1 MPQFPV
7 LRPVSRG
14 QSSVLAAT
22 LIAASLG
29 VGTWK
34 VVEVRREN
42 DRLALQAKTC
52 MARNEAILDVL
63 RTANRNRV
71 AVTGGEATP

>member
-1 MPQFPV
+1 M
-7 LRPVSRG
+7 LRSG
-14 QSSVLAAT
+14 LYSLLAAA

-29 VGTWK
+29 IGTWK

-52 MARNEAILDVL
+52 MARNEAFLTAL
-63 RTANRNRV
+63 RTANEHRSV
-71 AVTGGEATP
+71 ARGTETGS

>member
-1 MPQFPV
+1 VNLPA
-7 LRPVSRG
+7 G
-14 QSSVLAAT
+14 QSSLLAAA

-42 DRLALQAKTC
+42 ERLAFQAKTC
-52 MARNEAILDVL
+52 MARNEAFLTAL
-63 RTANRNRV
+63 RTANENRRAEKPPE
-71 AVTGGEATP
+71 AVP

>member
-1 MPQFPV
+1 
-7 LRPVSRG
+7 L
-14 QSSVLAAT
+14 LAAA

-42 DRLALQAKTC
+42 ERLALQARTC
-52 MARNEAILDVL
+52 MARNDAFLSAL
-63 RTANRNRV
+63 RTANEKRR
-71 AVTGGEATP
+71 ASRALETTP

>member
-1 MPQFPV
+1 M
-7 LRPVSRG
+7 
-14 QSSVLAAT
+14 LAAA
-22 LIAASLG
+22 LFAASLG

-52 MARNEAILDVL
+52 MARNEAFLTAL
-63 RTANRNRV
+63 RTANDRRRAERPPE
-71 AVTGGEATP
+71 AVP

>member
-1 MPQFPV
+1 M
-7 LRPVSRG
+7 LRSG
-14 QSSVLAAT
+14 LYSLLAAA

-52 MARNEAILDVL
+52 LARNEAILDVL
-63 RTANRNRV
+63 RTAGRNRM
-71 AVTGGEATP
+71 AARRQEGAP

>member
-1 MPQFPV
+1 M
-7 LRPVSRG
+7 LRSG
-14 QSSVLAAT
+14 LYSLLAAA

-34 VVEVRREN
+34 VVGVRREN

-52 MARNEAILDVL
+52 MARNEAFLTAL
-63 RTANRNRV
+63 RTANERRG
-71 AVTGGEATP
+71 AWTSPEAGP

>member
-1 MPQFPV
+1 M
-7 LRPVSRG
+7 
-14 QSSVLAAT
+14 LAAT

-42 DRLALQAKTC
+42 ERLALQARTC
-52 MARNEAILDVL
+52 MARNEAFLTAL
-63 RTANRNRV
+63 RTANESRNARRPR
-71 AVTGGEATP
+71 EAIP

>member
-1 MPQFPV
+1 M
-7 LRPVSRG
+7 LRSILYPL
-14 QSSVLAAT
+14 LAAV

-34 VVEVRREN
+34 VVGVRREN
-42 DRLALQAKTC
+42 DRLAVQAKTC

-63 RTANRNRV
+63 RTAGRNRMAAKRPEV
-71 AVTGGEATP
+71 SP

>member
-1 MPQFPV
+1 MARTG
-7 LRPVSRG
+7 LYHL
-14 QSSVLAAT
+14 LAAA

-42 DRLALQAKTC
+42 DRLAVQAKTC

-63 RTANRNRV
+63 RTAGRNRIGARV
-71 AVTGGEATP
+71 AEVAP

>member
-1 MPQFPV
+1 
-7 LRPVSRG
+7 
-14 QSSVLAAT
+14 VLAAA

-29 VGTWK
+29 IGAWK

-52 MARNEAILDVL
+52 MARNEAFLSVL
-63 RTANRNRV
+63 RTANESRR
-71 AVTGGEATP
+71 AEEPIEAAP

>member
-1 MPQFPV
+1 MI
-7 LRPVSRG
+7 LRPAPHSL
-14 QSSVLAAT
+14 LAAA

-42 DRLALQAKTC
+42 DRLYLQAKTC

-63 RTANRNRV
+63 RTANRTRV
-71 AVTGGEATP
+71 AATKGGVSP